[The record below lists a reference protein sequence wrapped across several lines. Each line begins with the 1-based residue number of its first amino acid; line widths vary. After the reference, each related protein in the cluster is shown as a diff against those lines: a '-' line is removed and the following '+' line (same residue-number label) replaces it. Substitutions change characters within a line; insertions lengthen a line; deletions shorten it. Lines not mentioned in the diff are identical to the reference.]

1 MGEPAVELGEKELEK
16 IGTYVK
22 RHLPE
27 WMGELRH
34 EHELELVERIVR
46 VEEEVKSSREV
57 MEARFAAV
65 YERFTAVDKRFEML
79 QENSDRQFKNM
90 DQRFEMLQENSDRQ
104 FKSMDQRFET
114 LQESNN
120 KRFSSIDQRF
130 EDMNRRF
137 SQVQWM
143 MGIGFTL
150 LAALLGIFN
159 FF

>member
-1 MGEPAVELGEKELEK
+1 MVEKPVRRITYMGEPAVELGDKELEK

-27 WMGELRH
+27 WMGELRR
-34 EHELELVERIVR
+34 ERELDLIERILR

-65 YERFTAVDKRFEML
+65 YERFESVDKHFESMQQNMKTRFEAVDNRFKSVDKRF
-79 QENSDRQFKNM
+79 
-90 DQRFEMLQENSDRQ
+90 
-104 FKSMDQRFET
+104 
-114 LQESNN
+114 
-120 KRFSSIDQRF
+120 
-130 EDMNRRF
+130 
-137 SQVQWM
+137 SQLQWM

-150 LAALLGIFN
+150 LAALMGIFN